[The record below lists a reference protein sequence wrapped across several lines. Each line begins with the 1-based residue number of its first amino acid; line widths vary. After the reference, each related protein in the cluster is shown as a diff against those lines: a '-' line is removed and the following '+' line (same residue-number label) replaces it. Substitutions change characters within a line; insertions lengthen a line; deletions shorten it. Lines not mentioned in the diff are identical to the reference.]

1 MSETATVENPFL
13 KQLINQIR
21 AQDQFGTWS
30 KFSDEELLSKKY
42 IKTKEDLK
50 SIPVI
55 ADIDE
60 MIIGDIKMIYQALA
74 LGFETKTGV
83 MCNVIMEMSHEGF
96 GRVAVIADK
105 IVIVNKYFK
114 DAHRFSYRTIEKLIE
129 DGDKM
134 LNTALDIYEQYKPCT
149 NANTQ

>member
-1 MSETATVENPFL
+1 MSETENPFL

-50 SIPVI
+50 NIPVI

-60 MIIGDIKMIYQALA
+60 MIIQDIKMIYQALA

-114 DAHRFSYRTIEKLIE
+114 DAHRFSYRSIDKLVE

-134 LNTALDIYEQYKPCT
+134 MNAALEIYEKYKPC
-149 NANTQ
+149 AQA

>member
-30 KFSDEELLSKKY
+30 KFSDEELLTKKY
-42 IKTKEDLK
+42 VKTKEELK
-50 SIPVI
+50 NIPVI

-74 LGFETKTGV
+74 LAFETKTGV

-105 IVIVNKYFK
+105 VVIVNKYFK

-134 LNTALDIYEQYKPCT
+134 LASAVTIYEQYKPCA
-149 NANTQ
+149 NAN

>member
-1 MSETATVENPFL
+1 MSTTEDNLFL
-13 KQLINQIR
+13 KQLINQVR

-30 KFSDEELLSKKY
+30 KFSDEELLTKKY

-50 SIPVI
+50 NIPVI

-74 LGFETKTGV
+74 LGFESKTGV

-105 IVIVNKYFK
+105 IVIQNKYFK
-114 DAHRFSYRTIEKLIE
+114 DAHRFSYRTIEKLLE

-134 LNTALDIYEQYKPCT
+134 MKSALEIYEQYKPC
-149 NANTQ
+149 AKAQD

>member
-1 MSETATVENPFL
+1 MSTETATDNPFL

-30 KFSDEELLSKKY
+30 KFSDEELLTRKY
-42 IKTKEDLK
+42 VKTKEQLK
-50 SIPVI
+50 DIPVI

-114 DAHRFSYRTIEKLIE
+114 DAHRFSYRTIEKLVE

-134 LNTALDIYEQYKPCT
+134 LNAAMAIYEQYKPC
-149 NANTQ
+149 ADAQ

>member
-30 KFSDEELLSKKY
+30 KFSDEELLTKKY
-42 IKTKEDLK
+42 IKTKEELK

-134 LNTALDIYEQYKPCT
+134 LNTAISIYEQYKPCV
-149 NANTQ
+149 NAE

>member
-1 MSETATVENPFL
+1 MSETTTVENPFL

-42 IKTKEDLK
+42 VKTKEELK
-50 SIPVI
+50 NIPVI

-74 LGFETKTGV
+74 LAFETKTGV

-105 IVIVNKYFK
+105 VVIVNKYFK

-134 LNTALDIYEQYKPCT
+134 LASAVKIYEQYKPCA
-149 NANTQ
+149 NAN